1 MGLLVRRIKKFFG
14 FDKEKNLKYVLVPDR
29 GDTVTMKY
37 ICQHA
42 SLSSGV
48 NLGMVQVVSFSL
60 VEAMKAY
67 IQQGHAVQL
76 DNFGKFIPTF
86 SAKSSDVESEVNLKS
101 VRSMRLRFTPCTEL
115 QKIVKEI
122 ELVFNAKDS
131 TQDTKATNQEEQEPP
146 TEPDNEGPDII

>member
-14 FDKEKNLKYVLVPDR
+14 FDKERTLKYVLVPDR

-48 NLGMVQVVSFSL
+48 NLGMVQVVSFAL

-76 DNFGKFIPTF
+76 DSFGKFIPTF
-86 SAKSSDVESEVNLKS
+86 SSKSSEVESEVNLKS
-101 VRSMRLRFTPCTEL
+101 IRSMRLRFSPCTEL
-115 QKIVKEI
+115 QKIVREI

-131 TQDTKATNQEEQEPP
+131 TQDTKTANQEETPSDPED
-146 TEPDNEGPDII
+146 EEIF